1 MKMTKTMLM
10 TALICGTLGSSAAFA
25 DETAPSY
32 FLDEMIVTA
41 TRTPVEEFKA
51 NANVT
56 VVSKKQLE
64 EHHFEN
70 LGEVLRTVPG
80 VTVNN
85 YSLSGYDNSNGLRM
99 NGSDEIV
106 VLVDGVKINNVVNKV
121 SAVQLK
127 NMENIERIEVLKGS
141 ASTLYGS
148 NAKGG
153 VINIITRR
161 PEGVKT
167 KLAVSG
173 GSYDTENYVLNHQGK
188 AASWSWDVTGAKNR
202 IGTFKDGN
210 GNHTPSYTNSDT
222 VSLKVSNQI
231 NDQHEIIATYDRYK
245 ADYKYIG
252 LYEYEMGT
260 PIRVGHV
267 DNKNYKFILNSKF
280 SDKLN
285 NQLAYFNSDN
295 YSDFNKYYTHVRTQ
309 RVNDQLTYNMSDAN
323 VVTAGFEF
331 TQDKVMTAGDVK
343 MTNRSIYLQD
353 QWNITPNLKLTS
365 GIRHDNNSGFG
376 THNSPS
382 INLGY
387 TFNGG
392 KTNVYTSFS
401 EYFIP
406 PSTTHLYSAKYGNP
420 NIKPESGDTKEIGVN
435 HRIDDT
441 MAVSAHVFWRRSEDR
456 IGYLASIGKYAN
468 VGNERAKGWDI
479 QVRKQFNSNLSS
491 FIGYSHMDVGAT
503 AQRNRNVDGYE
514 PRGSVNLGIDYSDEK
529 FSANL
534 TGKGIIDRVG
544 ATDGTAIGEFFPCDT
559 YWVFDI
565 GVNYKVSKGLKAFVK
580 CNNIFDKFYAEHS
593 NARTSWGGAAEQ
605 WWTAPGRNWLL
616 GVEYSF

>member
-1 MKMTKTMLM
+1 MKMNRTMLAAILACSA
-10 TALICGTLGSSAAFA
+10 TYATAAFA
-25 DETAPSY
+25 AEADATY
-32 FLDEMIVTA
+32 FLDEVVVTA

-56 VVSKKQLE
+56 VISKKQLD
-64 EHHFEN
+64 EHHYEN
-70 LGEVLRTVPG
+70 LGEVLRSVPG

-167 KLAVSG
+167 KLAASA
-173 GSYDTENYVLNHQGK
+173 GSYSTENYTLNHQGK
-188 AASWSWDVTGAKNR
+188 ANSWSWDLTAAKNR
-202 IGTFKDGN
+202 IGTFKDGQ
-210 GNHTPSYTNSDT
+210 GNHTPSYTDADTLSFKVANKISD
-222 VSLKVSNQI
+222 K
-231 NDQHEIIATYDRYK
+231 HEVIATYDKYK
-245 ADYKYIG
+245 ADYRYIG

-260 PIRVGHV
+260 PIRVGSV
-267 DNKNYKFILNSKF
+267 DNKNYKFIVNSKF
-280 SDKLN
+280 DDAVSN
-285 NQLAYFNSDN
+285 TFSYFNSN
-295 YSDFNKYYTHVRTQ
+295 IFTDFNKYYTEVRTQ
-309 RVNDQLTYNMSDAN
+309 RVNDQLTYNMKDIN
-323 VVTAGFEF
+323 VISAGFEF
-331 TQDKVMTAGDVK
+331 TQDKVMTAGGVK
-343 MTNRSIYLQD
+343 MTNRSVYLQD
-353 QWNITPNLKLTS
+353 QWNITPNLKLTG
-365 GIRHDNNSGFG
+365 GIRHDDNSGFG
-376 THNSPS
+376 SHNSPS
-382 INLGY
+382 VNLGY
-387 TFNGG
+387 TFNKG
-392 KTNVYTSFS
+392 KTNVYASYS

-420 NIKPESGDTKEIGVN
+420 NIRPESGDTKEIGVN

-456 IGYLASIGKYAN
+456 IGYLAGIGKYAN
-468 VGNERAKGWDI
+468 VGDERAKGWDI
-479 QVRKQFNSNLSS
+479 QLRKQFNKNLSS
-491 FIGYSHMDVGAT
+491 FIGYTHMDVGAT
-503 AQRNRNVDGYE
+503 AQRNKNVDGYE
-514 PRGSVNLGIDYSDEK
+514 PRGSYNIGVDYSDNK
-529 FSANL
+529 LSANL
-534 TGKGIIDRVG
+534 TGKGVIDRVG
-544 ATDGTAIGEFFPCDT
+544 ATDGTAIGKFFPCDT
-559 YWVFDI
+559 YWVWDL
-565 GVNYKVSKGLKAFVK
+565 GVNYKASKNVRVFAK

-593 NARTSWGGAAEQ
+593 NARTSWGGAEEQ
-605 WWTAPGRNWLL
+605 WWTAPGRNFLV